1 MAASLQ
7 GSDVVVIG
15 GSSGIG
21 LAVARL
27 AVGAGARVTIAGR
40 DQERLDGAVAS
51 LGGGASGVALD
62 IADEGAV
69 AALFADV
76 DHVDHVAI
84 LAGTHV
90 AGTLADLDSDTL
102 RGPVDNRFWGP
113 LFVGK
118 YAAPKMTTG
127 SITFCTG
134 AGVAR
139 PRPGN
144 VIVTAAAGGSEFLAR
159 AMAAELAPIRVNV
172 IRPGIVDT
180 PLLDRMSGGA
190 DREQVFEL
198 MAKRVPLKRV
208 AQPEEIAE
216 GIIFLMTNEYVTGST
231 LTIDGGASL

>member
-127 SITFCTG
+127 SITLCTG